1 MNRIATNLTAAVI
14 AVAVCFFLGRLFFLS
29 GLQTQIYQANA
40 QLEENKSR
48 YEQIDA
54 DLQKLT
60 ATDQAGA
67 AGKTTAAEKMLKP
80 GDESTLLR
88 LIGST
93 AGKSFRIN
101 SFDMIES
108 FRFKP
113 EMQEASAMPA
123 AASFN
128 PQQLPEL
135 DEQGMPVGSAA
146 EDDEEWPGV
155 EIVPARLTFSTTFR
169 TLGKFLSDAAQT
181 MPVNTVRSLDL
192 ILREEG
198 LVKGTLVLNFPL
210 ADGK

>member
-1 MNRIATNLTAAVI
+1 MNRIATNLIGAVI

-29 GLQTQIYQANA
+29 SLQTQIFQAYA
-40 QLEENKSR
+40 QLEDSKNR

-54 DLQKLT
+54 ELGRLT
-60 ATDQAGA
+60 ATSQVAPT
-67 AGKTTAAEKMLKP
+67 GKSPSVEKMLKP
-80 GDESTLLR
+80 GEESTLLR

-93 AGKSFRIN
+93 GGKSFRIN
-101 SFDMIES
+101 SFDLIES

-113 EMQEASAMPA
+113 EIQETSSAPGASA
-123 AASFN
+123 FN

-155 EIVPARLTFSTTFR
+155 EIVPTRLTFSTTFR
-169 TLGKFLSDAAQT
+169 TLGKFLSDAAQV
-181 MPVNTVRSLDL
+181 MPVNSVRSLDL

-210 ADGK
+210 AEEK